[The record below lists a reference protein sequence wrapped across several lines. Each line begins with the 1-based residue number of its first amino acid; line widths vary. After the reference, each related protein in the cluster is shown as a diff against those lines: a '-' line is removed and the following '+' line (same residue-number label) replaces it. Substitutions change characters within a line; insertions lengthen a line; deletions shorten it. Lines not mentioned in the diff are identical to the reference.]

1 MKQYDVIALGELLI
15 DFAPYSTNEAGYPI
29 LSANPGGAPGNFL
42 AALAR
47 YGCKTAMIGKVGDDS
62 FGRALIGTL
71 QEAGIDTR
79 GILADPKVFT
89 TLAFVSLDASGNR
102 DFSFARKPGADTCLT
117 PEEVDETLIAD
128 AKIFHFGTL
137 SLTDEPAAEA
147 TRYAIELAKK
157 HGALISLDPNLRKPL
172 WKREEDAREAIE
184 WSLRQADIIKI
195 SDEEIDWL
203 WGISPEEGA
212 EKLLREYRASLVY
225 ATLGPKGCYA
235 TNGANRVTVQ
245 SPAGIHVVD
254 TTGAGD
260 IFGGSAM
267 SQFIRCGKKPANLT
281 ETELRRIVGFACT
294 AASLSTQTH
303 GGITSV
309 PEWWDHQRSGVC
321 GCGTENKRVN
331 GTSAFSGGEANQRLQ
346 LQPAYITRA
355 EAVYEFTLLPGS
367 AGELPGKTAEII
379 LRAPRT
385 GYVTGFFALVTTTVR
400 K

>member
-137 SLTDEPAAEA
+137 SMTHEGVREA
-147 TRYAIELAKK
+147 T
-157 HGALISLDPNLRKPL
+157 H
-172 WKREEDAREAIE
+172 DAREAIE

-267 SQFIRCGKKPANLT
+267 SQFIRCGKKPADLT

-309 PEWWDHQRSGVC
+309 PEYADVEQKIK
-321 GCGTENKRVN
+321 E
-331 GTSAFSGGEANQRLQ
+331 
-346 LQPAYITRA
+346 
-355 EAVYEFTLLPGS
+355 
-367 AGELPGKTAEII
+367 
-379 LRAPRT
+379 
-385 GYVTGFFALVTTTVR
+385 
-400 K
+400 